1 MFSSFFSSKERTNVS
16 SKGGKRAARNAR
28 LRKYYGDPLPFPA
41 PPPPFNLFSPSTYT
55 SLLTPLPKPEPHV
68 GIWSPET
75 ESVNISN
82 DAQTV
87 EIWRRGMWGKGTLSR
102 SSPAWRQR
110 KTKEMTGGREV
121 SLEELTALKRK
132 ERAEFKEER
141 LKRERMERERQLQ
154 KEASGEPVAEETQEE
169 LGGEAQTKR
178 KRQKVQLPDDQ
189 ELPVYSEEYLDKEI
203 LQIAPDEAL
212 FLMLVGLLVVEF
224 EGRRLSLS
232 EFLHF
237 AGRTSRPD
245 DPFLVKFVV
254 YYHYR
259 RQQIIVKTGLKFGV
273 EYLLYDRPI
282 PMAHAGHCVNVLGDY
297 HLWGNDSDRECQ
309 IRQKVTWQEINL
321 WQRLMGN
328 VKKRLKLVYVEIP
341 PVNSSDTPDWRRTDS
356 VEGFLKV
363 LQSYRLREVMT
374 HRMVIARE
382 RDAKEK

>member
-1 MFSSFFSSKERTNVS
+1 
-16 SKGGKRAARNAR
+16 
-28 LRKYYGDPLPFPA
+28 
-41 PPPPFNLFSPSTYT
+41 
-55 SLLTPLPKPEPHV
+55 
-68 GIWSPET
+68 
-75 ESVNISN
+75 
-82 DAQTV
+82 
-87 EIWRRGMWGKGTLSR
+87 MWGKGTLSR
-102 SSPAWRQR
+102 SSPAWRKR

-154 KEASGEPVAEETQEE
+154 KEASGETVTEEIKEEEVGETQ
-169 LGGEAQTKR
+169 GKR
-178 KRQKVQLPDDQ
+178 KRQKVQLPEDH

-237 AGRTSRPD
+237 VARTSRPD
-245 DPFLVKFVV
+245 DPFLVKFIV

-259 RQQIIVKTGLKFGV
+259 RQQVIVKTGIKFGV
-273 EYLLYDRPI
+273 DYLLYDRPI

-297 HLWGNDSDRECQ
+297 HLWGGDSERQ
-309 IRQKVTWQEINL
+309 IRQNATWQEINL

-341 PVNSSDTPDWRRTDS
+341 PMNSDTQDWRKADS
-356 VEGFLKV
+356 FEGFLKV
-363 LQSYRLREVMT
+363 LQGYRLREVMT

-382 RDAKEK
+382 RDAKEKQ